1 VDIFCRSAV
10 VDLFCGAGGLSL
22 GFAAAG
28 CASILAV
35 ENDAACVRTYRENF
49 PGAFVFEGDIESIG
63 AFRSFDALFG
73 WAGGLVIGGPPCQ
86 GFSPLGKI
94 SASEGR
100 RARHGSMNVLCMRF
114 LDAVRELHPDAFVM
128 ENVPQFLRSEE
139 FAVFR
144 ALAEKEGYSTACGV
158 LNAEDFGVPQRRLRG
173 FTVGILHGDA
183 SLPKPSGVRRNVGDV
198 FADLSLDPDPTT
210 DPLHFG
216 RNPTV
221 VSLERYR
228 QIPQGGNRFDLMRKR
243 PDICPRCWLE
253 KPTGSTDVF
262 GRLRWDSPALTVR
275 TEFFKPEKGCY
286 LHPVADRPITH
297 REAARLQSFPDGF
310 RFCGSKI
317 EIARQIGNAVPPLLA
332 FRVAVHVLRLIGQGA
347 SVEDWD
353 PYPGDGGCGSAGRLS
368 EVV

>member
-1 VDIFCRSAV
+1 MTV

-28 CASILAV
+28 CVSILAV
-35 ENDAACVRTYRENF
+35 ENDAACARTYRENF
-49 PGAFVFEGDIESIG
+49 PGAFVFEGNIEDIEG
-63 AFRSFDALFG
+63 FRRFDAVSDK
-73 WAGGLVIGGPPCQ
+73 AVDLVIGGPPCQ
-86 GFSPLGKI
+86 GFSPLGKM

-100 RARHGSMNVLCMRF
+100 RNRHGSMNALCMRL
-114 LDAVRELHPDAFVM
+114 LDAVRELRPKAFLM
-128 ENVPQFLRSEE
+128 ENVPQFLKSEE
-139 FAVFR
+139 FAAFR
-144 ALAEKEGYSTACGV
+144 DLAEKEGYSTAFGV

-173 FTVGILHGDA
+173 FTVGVLHGET
-183 SLPKPSGVRRNVGDV
+183 SLPTPSGVRRNVGDV
-198 FADLSLDPDPTT
+198 LADLPLDPDPTT

-253 KPTGSTDVF
+253 KLTGSTDVF
-262 GRLRWDSPALTVR
+262 GRLRWGSPALTVR

-286 LHPVADRPITH
+286 LHPLADRPITH

-332 FRVAVHVLRLIGQGA
+332 FRVAVHVLRLIGQKP
-347 SVEDWD
+347 SVEDWN
-353 PYPGDGGCGSAGRLS
+353 PYPNDGIWGAGRRLPD
-368 EVV
+368 VV